1 VKSSFVYT
9 FFILTVFCLSS
20 QAQLT
25 DSLKTKKESK
35 KAIYSSARKA
45 AIMSAIIPGLG
56 QAYNKKYWK
65 VPVFL
70 VALGGISYWGIDNH
84 KKYKYYSNNLLAEND
99 GNETTINSSGYSS
112 SQLLTQKRSYR
123 KYRDISIMA
132 GALIYLINII
142 DANVDGH
149 LKTFDVS
156 DDLGL
161 QIKPYTNF
169 DYNNKLQTGVTF
181 KLTFK

>member
-1 VKSSFVYT
+1 
-9 FFILTVFCLSS
+9 
-20 QAQLT
+20 
-25 DSLKTKKESK
+25 
-35 KAIYSSARKA
+35 
-45 AIMSAIIPGLG
+45 M
-56 QAYNKKYWK
+56 
-65 VPVFL
+65 